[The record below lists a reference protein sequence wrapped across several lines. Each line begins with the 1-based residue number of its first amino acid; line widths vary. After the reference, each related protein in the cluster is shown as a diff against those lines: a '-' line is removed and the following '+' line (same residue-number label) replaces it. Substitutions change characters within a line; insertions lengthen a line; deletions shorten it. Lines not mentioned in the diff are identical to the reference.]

1 MKKSTRA
8 IAGLLAIDAL
18 LALGAAWMVWQTR
31 TGAWTAPNS
40 GEAISTITAT
50 AGGAIGIVTVI
61 LLMAF
66 ALHRRHGN

>member
-8 IAGLLAIDAL
+8 IVGLVAIDGL

-31 TGAWTAPNS
+31 TGAWTAPDPAD
-40 GEAISTITAT
+40 AISTITAT

-66 ALHRRHGN
+66 FVHRRAGN